1 MCFDRE
7 GEILLDGVSN
17 FSLPRIISFTY
28 SVVVPTCYYL
38 AKTITVVLF
47 TTAAAVLCNDCS
59 PREFFP
65 SWFLRDR
72 KKRQNAALKSM
83 VL

>member
-1 MCFDRE
+1 MCFGRE

-38 AKTITVVLF
+38 AKRITVMLI
-47 TTAAAVLCNDCS
+47 TNTGAAVCAMIARRVS
-59 PREFFP
+59 
-65 SWFLRDR
+65 SFLPDSSQRSEEVHAKVD
-72 KKRQNAALKSM
+72 AM
-83 VL
+83 